1 MLSKYLPKDPIEA
14 IIFLLCSIAFAS
26 GSFVMKEGCTGIVQ
40 IIGTILLYVFS
51 LLICINGTLFIYYMS
66 KWYNDNFSDQKL

>member
-1 MLSKYLPKDPIEA
+1 MLSNYLPKDPIES

-26 GSFVMKEGCTGIVQ
+26 GSFVMKEVCIGIVQ
-40 IIGTILLYVFS
+40 IIGLILLYVFS